1 MGYCWTVKIQKFN
14 RNYISRCISYNTR
27 KKYLMKTYAINHRG
41 SFDNIDR
48 WMQDVKNYSNKNT
61 ILALVGN
68 KIDL

>member
-1 MGYCWTVKIQKFN
+1 
-14 RNYISRCISYNTR
+14 
-27 KKYLMKTYAINHRG
+27 MKTYAINHRG